1 MKIYTIILTLI
12 CTALISSC
20 KHPDKE
26 WEDSRAID
34 KTVKAKGDKMI
45 YGLICDGCT
54 DSTIVFLSNEGG
66 DTEQTDFRQTGN
78 RRLGGN
84 HAQPEQ

>member
-12 CTALISSC
+12 CVSLISSC

-26 WEDSRAID
+26 WENSRAID

-54 DSTIVFLSNEGG
+54 DSTIVFLSNE
-66 DTEQTDFRQTGN
+66 
-78 RRLGGN
+78 
-84 HAQPEQ
+84 AAIP